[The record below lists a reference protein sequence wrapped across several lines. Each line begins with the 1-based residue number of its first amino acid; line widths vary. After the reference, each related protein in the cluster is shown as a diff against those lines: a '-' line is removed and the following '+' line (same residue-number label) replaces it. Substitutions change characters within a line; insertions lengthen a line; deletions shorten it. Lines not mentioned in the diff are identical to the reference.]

1 MRAFVHSFVRSFVR
15 LFVRSFFRSFFRSFV
30 HSFIP
35 SFVRS
40 FVRSFIYLF
49 IYFIFIL
56 KRDVGT
62 LSVPVIAVA
71 EETDAGAASSSDL
84 SAGGLAIVA
93 RELGNHLK
101 SLLLVIV
108 TLKDEAIPFFSPFS
122 VVDD

>member
-1 MRAFVHSFVRSFVR
+1 MLLTRSRQIFCTGHSAEADHPD
-15 LFVRSFFRSFFRSFV
+15 LQ
-30 HSFIP
+30 HQP
-35 SFVRS
+35 DLQ
-40 FVRSFIYLF
+40 YAPGLQHQ
-49 IYFIFIL
+49 L
-56 KRDVGT
+56 DLQRDVGT

-84 SAGGLAIVA
+84 SVGGLAIVA